1 MAFPKMGFL
10 ENMKDLI
17 TKGPAGM
24 VNERMKEGLALADEY
39 QKLDR
44 SDPEAM
50 KAFTARQNAGV
61 TAELNKHFVTRNV
74 VSDEHMAHIQQ
85 IQNKALEDQAEMYQM
100 LKERREAK
108 AAAGEPA
115 AASSTPFSGGANEA
129 EWPPRAK

>member
-115 AASSTPFSGGANEA
+115 ASSTPFSGGANEA